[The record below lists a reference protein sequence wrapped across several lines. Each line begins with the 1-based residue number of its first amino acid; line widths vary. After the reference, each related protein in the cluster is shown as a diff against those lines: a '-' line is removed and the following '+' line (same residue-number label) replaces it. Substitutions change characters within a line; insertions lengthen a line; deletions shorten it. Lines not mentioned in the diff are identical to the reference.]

1 MISHAN
7 LPSVAHAK
15 LPAAYSAAKTA
26 LATCGRIDECR
37 DWADKA
43 AAMASYARQAGDD
56 TLRKQADRIQARA
69 IRRCGELLKAI
80 EPKPG
85 ARTDR
90 EPSTGDGTRSQAARD
105 AGLSKRQ
112 QVTATRV
119 ANVPEF
125 DFERDVES
133 DEPPTVT
140 ALAERGRR
148 TAPVVVDILKGR
160 DPEDF
165 AAATQA
171 GGAIQRFVEMTST
184 IKPAAVV
191 RGSSVKERQRIAAQ
205 AQLVV
210 AWLQRLVQEL
220 EK

>member
-26 LATCGRIDECR
+26 LATCGRIDECK

-140 ALAERGRR
+140 ARFRRATLACTARGWGGTMPSTPLGLTPPGLRVHTTGDAKEEPRR
-148 TAPVVVDILKGR
+148 PS
-160 DPEDF
+160 P
-165 AAATQA
+165 
-171 GGAIQRFVEMTST
+171 
-184 IKPAAVV
+184 
-191 RGSSVKERQRIAAQ
+191 
-205 AQLVV
+205 
-210 AWLQRLVQEL
+210 
-220 EK
+220 